1 MNSIRHG
8 PLRTGHAISP
18 REALSLTRRGLL
30 PAIALLL
37 ASCASPNPSLYTL
50 EVLPGPVRRPAARI
64 IEVRSISL
72 ARYLERSQI
81 VRSSENFRLDVLAND
96 WWGEPLDA
104 MIGRTLDRALTQRLP
119 GSTVYQENGAIS
131 AEPDARV
138 QINIERFDEDASG
151 AVRLV
156 AQYAV
161 VRRISETRGVTLEV
175 PARGATT
182 ADLVAAMSE
191 AIGQLADRIASSLAV
206 G

>member
-18 REALSLTRRGLL
+18 REALGLTRRGLL

-138 QINIERFDEDASG
+138 QVNIERFDEDASG

-175 PARGATT
+175 PTRGATT